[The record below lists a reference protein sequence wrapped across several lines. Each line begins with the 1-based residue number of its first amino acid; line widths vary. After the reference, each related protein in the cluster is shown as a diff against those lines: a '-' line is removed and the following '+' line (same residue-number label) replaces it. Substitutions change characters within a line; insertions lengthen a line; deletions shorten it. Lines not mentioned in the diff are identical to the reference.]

1 MSSFDYDGAGSR
13 DENVQ
18 ISGRVKWFDSSK
30 GYGFIVPDDP
40 SKTGMKDVLLHVTS
54 LRDSGR
60 ETASEGATIVCEVAK
75 RPKGFQV
82 MSIVQLDEST
92 AAPIGDARPQRDG
105 FGARRE
111 RVDGGFGR
119 ERGGGFGA
127 RGGGD
132 RDRASSS
139 FGGGDRGATR
149 SGFGGGGFGSSG
161 GFGRSAGADGRMV
174 DGRVGE
180 GRGVN
185 GGDRGGFGARP
196 QVRSAPPAGPLERV
210 KVKWFN
216 RTKGYGFVT
225 RDGAPGDIFIHIETL
240 RRSGLEDLQ
249 PGEDIMVR
257 FSDGPKGLVVAE
269 IDASGR

>member
-1 MSSFDYDGAGSR
+1 MAGFDYDGVDGR
-13 DENVQ
+13 DEQVQ
-18 ISGRVKWFDSSK
+18 ISGRVKWFDPGK

-60 ETASEGATIVCEVAK
+60 ETASEGSTIVCEVAR

-82 MSIVQLDEST
+82 MSITELDEST
-92 AAPIGDARPQRDG
+92 AAPMGDSRPQRDG
-105 FGARRE
+105 FAPRGLSR
-111 RVDGGFGR
+111 DGGGR
-119 ERGGGFGA
+119 DGGFGA
-127 RGGGD
+127 RS
-132 RDRASSS
+132 RD
-139 FGGGDRGATR
+139 
-149 SGFGGGGFGSSG
+149 GF
-161 GFGRSAGADGRMV
+161 
-174 DGRVGE
+174 
-180 GRGVN
+180 
-185 GGDRGGFGARP
+185 GGDRGGFGASRGGRDGRDGAGRDGGFGRDRGGFSSGP
-196 QVRSAPPAGPLERV
+196 RRGPAATGPLERV

-249 PGEDIMVR
+249 PGEEVMVR

-269 IDASGR
+269 IDTSGAR